1 MGFLSS
7 VGQCVLVL
15 LNIIFV
21 LLSLVL
27 VVVGVILKFF
37 PGVLMQFLFEGAKGI
52 THFQLP
58 DGSSDLN
65 TVPLLD
71 ELGLSVLI
79 FGVVLFSVS
88 FLACCGACYKI
99 RFFLGLFCILVII
112 LILSVATV
120 GGLFFNRDSP
130 LHTKIKNEFKQKVHD
145 DYTGP
150 QKKDVFSL
158 LINILCYSLNCCGM
172 AGPDDFDHTAPWTN
186 YNIKSGGTYHI
197 DVTPACC
204 VHSYLKANDLSC
216 ARKQPGGG
224 YDTNKTNTMGCYD
237 KILDEVNNNKKFGI
251 IGIVVIIVLLALEAV
266 FSVALIRSINKGVS
280 PV

>member
-1 MGFLSS
+1 MGFFSS
-7 VGQCVLVL
+7 LGQCVLVL

-37 PGVLMQFLFEGAKGI
+37 PGVLMQFLFDGVKDI
-52 THFQLP
+52 THFKLP

-71 ELGLSVLI
+71 ELGLAVLI
-79 FGVVLFSVS
+79 FGVVLFGVS
-88 FLACCGACYKI
+88 FLACCGACYKLRI
-99 RFFLGLFCILVII
+99 FLGLFCVLVLI

-130 LHTKIKNEFKQKVHD
+130 MHSKIKNEFKKQVHD
-145 DYTGP
+145 DYKGP
-150 QKKDVFSL
+150 KNTDVFSL
-158 LINILCYSLNCCGM
+158 LINILSYSLNCCGM

-186 YNIKSGGTYHI
+186 YNLSGRTFHI

-204 VHSYLKANDLSC
+204 VHSFLKANDLTC
-216 ARKQPGGG
+216 AVKQPAGF
-224 YDTNKTNTMGCYD
+224 DQNKTNTMGCYD
-237 KILDEVNNNKKFGI
+237 KILDDVHNNQKFGI

-266 FSVALIRSINKGVS
+266 FAVALIRSINKGVS